1 MKYLVLKFEGAKKFI
16 DKDDNYVRFDVPHD
30 TLHVD
35 NVYNSLAVLFGE
47 RPISKRKL
55 KIGQLKMEKVDRI
68 NNIAEGCMVSI
79 ISDNMIH
86 NTKTGNVYPRTEK
99 LYATRFSEKNNSW
112 FPPTFD
118 IFINGENREIKSL
131 VPSWFIMEKYLSSE
145 QLQTFVKHAVRVCS
159 INNEEIAKMKMVKIF
174 ELVNQNMDDEFRE
187 FLFSLKKK
195 PLFNILCDYKKGSR
209 ELAWH
214 QSSSLFNYSS
224 LVLGCPESYVCI
236 SGNLYVPFEDEMLEL
251 LCRGSMMSNV
261 LDGGLVTVQGVEDID
276 ITTINAKPVYK
287 GV

>member
-35 NVYNSLAVLFGE
+35 NVYNCLAVLFGE
-47 RPISKRKL
+47 RPISKRNL
-55 KIGQLKMEKVDRI
+55 KDGQLKMEKVDRI
-68 NNIAEGCMVSI
+68 NNLADGCMVSV

-86 NTKTGNVYPRTEK
+86 NTKTGNVYPRTEI
-99 LYATRFSEKNNSW
+99 LFTTRFKNNSW

-118 IFINGENREIKSL
+118 IFIDGENREIKSL
-131 VPSWFIMEKYLSSE
+131 VPSWFIMEKYLTPE

-159 INNEEIAKMKMVKIF
+159 INNEEITKMKMVKIF

-187 FLFSLKKK
+187 FLFSLKMK
-195 PLFNILCDYKKGSR
+195 PLFNILCDYKKGNR

-214 QSSSLFNYSS
+214 PIKSLRNYSPM
-224 LVLGCPESYVCI
+224 VLGTPKSYMCL
-236 SGNLYVPFEDEMLEL
+236 SGNLYVPFKDEMLEL